1 MPGEG
6 TYNKANDN
14 LSGSADATG
23 RASGVLGRGMTPNA
37 DKRLQEINSTNIGN
51 LDSLF
56 QQDPQMWQTWSDL
69 KQEMATAEQAGH
81 PYPLDFLPY
90 ILESILGNS
99 AAGSPSSRPPIEN
112 QRHPWSDIW
121 ASSPEQDVAPHGL
134 DPSLR
139 RAALQREMEAAGV
152 AGHDHNVPS
161 LSDEV
166 GPAEVTD
173 EANSDLSLEGLVKRL
188 FGKTKSFR

>member
-14 LSGSADATG
+14 LSGFEPAGTG
-23 RASGVLGRGMTPNA
+23 NLSRKRRLFGESMTPNA
-37 DKRLQEINSTNIGN
+37 DIRLQEINSTNIGN

-69 KQEMATAEQAGH
+69 KQEMATAEQAGQ

-90 ILESILGNS
+90 ILENILG
-99 AAGSPSSRPPIEN
+99 G
-112 QRHPWSDIW
+112 
-121 ASSPEQDVAPHGL
+121 ASEWM
-134 DPSLR
+134 R
-139 RAALQREMEAAGV
+139 RSALQGEREAAGV
-152 AGHDHNVPS
+152 AGHDYNVPS